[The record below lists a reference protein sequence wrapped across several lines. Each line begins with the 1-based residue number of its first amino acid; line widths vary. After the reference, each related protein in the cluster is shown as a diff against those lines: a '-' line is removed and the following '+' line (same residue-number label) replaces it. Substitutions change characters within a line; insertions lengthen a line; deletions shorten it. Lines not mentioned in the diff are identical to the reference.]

1 LYVPLLHYLIK
12 GKVMWDFSE
21 ISRYDLVVLL
31 HSTNADSM
39 LPLSL
44 LQTYFENRRG
54 KLLIFMGNE
63 YCLLPE
69 KINFIKKVEADY
81 IASQLPREAATWLY
95 AGCTKSKILLVPHA
109 LNSSAYKPYRDHE
122 DRKKDIGFIG
132 DRYSFAVGDI
142 ERTELIEY
150 FARNDFRQQ
159 LNIDIRLGR
168 KLRLSREK
176 YANFLNSVRGTIGA
190 ESGTYYLEK
199 TDETQKKVEAFLS
212 WYPETTFKEVY
223 DRFFRDYPYP
233 VNGKAI
239 SSRHFEPIGTKTCQ
253 ILLEGRY
260 NDILKADV
268 HYISLRKD
276 YSNIDNVI
284 ERFEDKEYVKQLVNE
299 SYEYIMEHHTYP
311 HRVLDIWKQIS

>member
-1 LYVPLLHYLIK
+1 
-12 GKVMWDFSE
+12 MWDFSE

-44 LQTYFENRRG
+44 LQSYFENRRG
-54 KLLIFMGNE
+54 KLLFFVGNE
-63 YCLLPE
+63 YCLMPE

-81 IASQLPREAATWLY
+81 IASQLPEEAARWLY

-109 LNSSAYKPYRDHE
+109 LNSSAYKPYWDHE
-122 DRKKDIGFIG
+122 NREKDIGFIG
-132 DRYSFAVGDI
+132 DRYSFAIGDI

-150 FARNDFRQQ
+150 FARNDFRQR
-159 LNIDIRLGR
+159 LNIDIRFGR
-168 KLRLSREK
+168 KLRLSRGK
-176 YANFLNSVRGTIGA
+176 YVNFLNSIRGTIGA

-212 WYPETTFKEVY
+212 RYPKMTFEEVY
-223 DRFFRDYPYP
+223 DRFFRDYSSP

-260 NDILKADV
+260 NDILKPDV
-268 HYISLRKD
+268 HYISLNKD
-276 YSNIDNVI
+276 YSNIDSVM
-284 ERFEDKEYVKQLVNE
+284 EKFGDKDFTRKMTDNAHEYVMD
-299 SYEYIMEHHTYP
+299 SHTYE
-311 HRVLDIWKQIS
+311 HRILDVWKEVS